1 MTQRPLGVEVMI
13 LMMIQVMMMAVG
25 RTMTSM
31 IVMIL
36 MSQAMKMNVARR
48 TIMIMVNNFKTH
60 GDE

>member
-13 LMMIQVMMMAVG
+13 LMIQVMVMAVG
-25 RTMTSM
+25 RTMTLM

-36 MSQAMKMNVARR
+36 MSQVMKMNVARR
-48 TIMIMVNNFKTH
+48 MMIIMLNNFKTH